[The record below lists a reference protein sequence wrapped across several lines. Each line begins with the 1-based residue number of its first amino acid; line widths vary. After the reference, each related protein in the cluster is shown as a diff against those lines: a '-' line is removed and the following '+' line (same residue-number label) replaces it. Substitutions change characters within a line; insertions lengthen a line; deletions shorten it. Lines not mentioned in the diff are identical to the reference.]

1 MLMIR
6 SAYDSHASSTHIAL
20 LYKFE
25 FLMILYLVN
34 VMETQLSWLMQM
46 LLDHNKCHSTTV
58 RPLLVVDLTEC
69 WIGVEGRL
77 QQFRDLV

>member
-1 MLMIR
+1 MIR

-34 VMETQLSWLMQM
+34 VMKTQLSWPMQM

-58 RPLLVVDLTEC
+58 RPPLVVDLTEC
-69 WIGVEGRL
+69 YIGVGGRL
-77 QQFRDLV
+77 QQFCDLV